1 MNPLLQKHFHTP
13 YETIPFTAITTAH
26 LAEAILQGMQIEDAE
41 IQSIIDNP
49 ESPTFDNTIVPLA
62 ESGEVLGRATTVLY
76 NLLSAE
82 TSDELEALAEEMTP
96 KLTAHDSAI
105 SMNPALFQR
114 VKVVANLPQPDN
126 AEDRMLLEK
135 TLKGFLRAGAGLDD
149 VGKQRLKALKT
160 ELGQLTLQFNQN
172 NIKETNAFELYI
184 EQESDLA
191 GLPATAIEAAAIAAK
206 EHGKPHGWLFTLHA
220 PSYLPFIRYSEKREL
235 RKRMYMAYATRCVHD
250 NAQNNLEIC
259 RRIVNLRMEMAQLL
273 GYPTY
278 AAYALDNR
286 MAGTAQRVT
295 DFLQNL
301 SDHYL
306 VPAQNDVERIWQFM
320 SKEGGAAESS
330 TAHEVEPW
338 DLPHYSFLLKRRDYD
353 IDPEMLRP
361 YLPLEKVIDG
371 VFGLATR
378 LYGITFQPN
387 PAIPV
392 YHADVKAY
400 EVLDANEKFLA
411 VLYADFFPRAGKQS
425 GAWMTTYR
433 DAGMKRQADG
443 SLCSQRPHVSVTMNF
458 AKPTPA
464 HPALLTLG
472 EVTTFL
478 HEFGHAL
485 HGIFAATRYTSLS
498 GTSVLWD
505 FVELPSQFMENYALE
520 PEFLHT
526 FAFHYKTGEPL
537 PEEWIERLRA
547 ARHFMAG
554 YDCMRQVSFGL
565 LDMALYTRT
574 APIAVGN
581 DGEHPLLQIEHDVWQ
596 RIGLSR
602 PPRSTCML
610 AQFGHIMSGGYA
622 AGYYSYKWA
631 EVLEADAFECFRREG
646 IFNTATAQRFRD
658 IILSRGGT
666 RHPSELYRDFRG
678 QEATID
684 AMLRRDGLAL

>member
-1 MNPLLQKHFHTP
+1 
-13 YETIPFTAITTAH
+13 
-26 LAEAILQGMQIEDAE
+26 MQMEDAE
-41 IQSIIDNP
+41 IRSIIDNP
-49 ESPTFDNTIVPLA
+49 ESPTFYNTIVPLA

-96 KLTAHDSAI
+96 KLTAHESAI

-114 VKVVANLPQPDN
+114 VKVVASLPQPDN

-149 VGKQRLKALKT
+149 AGKQRLKEIKT

-184 EQESDLA
+184 EQEGDLA

-206 EHGKPHGWLFTLHA
+206 EHGKPRGWLFTLHA

-235 RKRMYMAYATRCVHD
+235 RKQLYMAYATRCAHD
-250 NAQNNLEIC
+250 NEQNNLEIC
-259 RRIVNLRMEMAQLL
+259 RRIVNLRTEMAQLL
-273 GYPTY
+273 GYPTF

-301 SDHYL
+301 CDHYL
-306 VPAQNDVERIWQFM
+306 MPAQKDLESVRQFM
-320 SKEGGAAESS
+320 NEEGGADGASD
-330 TAHEVEPW
+330 AQKVEPW

-353 IDPEMLRP
+353 VDPEMLRP
-361 YLPLEKVIDG
+361 YLPLEKVIVG

-378 LYGITFQPN
+378 LYGITFRPN
-387 PAIPV
+387 PSIPV
-392 YHADVKAY
+392 YHEEVKAY
-400 EVLDANEKFLA
+400 EVLDANGDFLA

-425 GAWMTTYR
+425 GAWMTSYR
-433 DAGMKRQADG
+433 DACMKRQADG
-443 SLCSQRPHVSVTMNF
+443 SLRSQRPHVSVTMNF

-520 PEFLHT
+520 PEFLRT
-526 FAFHYKTGEPL
+526 FAYHYETGEPL
-537 PEEWIERLRA
+537 PEEWIERIRA
-547 ARHFMAG
+547 ARNFMAG

-565 LDMALYTRT
+565 LDMELYTRT
-574 APIAVGN
+574 TPIEAAAE
-581 DGEHPLLQIEHDVWQ
+581 GEHPLLQIEHEVWR

-602 PPRSTCML
+602 PPRETCML

-646 IFNTATAQRFRD
+646 IFNAATAQRFRD
-658 IILSRGGT
+658 TILSQGGT

-684 AMLRRDGLAL
+684 AMLRRDGLA

>member
-1 MNPLLQKHFHTP
+1 
-13 YETIPFTAITTAH
+13 
-26 LAEAILQGMQIEDAE
+26 MQMEDAE
-41 IQSIIDNP
+41 IRSIIDNP
-49 ESPTFDNTIVPLA
+49 ELPTFDNTIVPLA

-96 KLTAHDSAI
+96 KLTAHESAI

-114 VKVVANLPQPDN
+114 VKVVASLPQPDN

-149 VGKQRLKALKT
+149 AGKQRLKEIKT

-184 EQESDLA
+184 EQEGDLA

-206 EHGKPHGWLFTLHA
+206 EHGKPRGWLFTLHA

-235 RKRMYMAYATRCVHD
+235 RKQLYMAYATRCAHD
-250 NAQNNLEIC
+250 NEQNNLEIC
-259 RRIVNLRMEMAQLL
+259 RRIVNLRTEMAQLL
-273 GYPTY
+273 GYPTF

-301 SDHYL
+301 CDHYL
-306 VPAQNDVERIWQFM
+306 MPAQKDLESVRQFM
-320 SKEGGAAESS
+320 NEEGGADGASD
-330 TAHEVEPW
+330 AQKVEPW
-338 DLPHYSFLLKRRDYD
+338 DLPHYSFLVKRRDYD
-353 IDPEMLRP
+353 VDPEMLRP

-378 LYGITFQPN
+378 LYGITFRPN
-387 PAIPV
+387 PSIPV
-392 YHADVKAY
+392 YHEEVKAY
-400 EVLDANEKFLA
+400 EVLDANGDFLA

-425 GAWMTTYR
+425 GAWMTSYR

-443 SLCSQRPHVSVTMNF
+443 SLRSQRPHVSVTMNF

-520 PEFLHT
+520 PEFLRT
-526 FAFHYKTGEPL
+526 FAYHYETGEPL
-537 PEEWIERLRA
+537 PEEWIERIRA
-547 ARHFMAG
+547 ARNFMAG

-565 LDMALYTRT
+565 LDMELYTRIT
-574 APIAVGN
+574 PIEAAAE
-581 DGEHPLLQIEHDVWQ
+581 GEHPLLQIEHEVWR

-602 PPRSTCML
+602 PPRETCML

-646 IFNTATAQRFRD
+646 IFNAATAQRFRD
-658 IILSRGGT
+658 TILSQGGT

-684 AMLRRDGLAL
+684 AMLRRDGLA

>member
-1 MNPLLQKHFHTP
+1 MNPLLQTHFHTP
-13 YETIPFTAITTAH
+13 YETIPFPDITVEH
-26 LAEAILQGMQIEDAE
+26 LSEAIHQGMQMEDAE
-41 IQSIIDNP
+41 IRSIIDNP

-96 KLTAHDSAI
+96 KLTAHESAI

-114 VKVVANLPQPDN
+114 VKVVASLPQPDN

-149 VGKQRLKALKT
+149 AGKQRLKEIKT

-184 EQESDLA
+184 EQEGDLA

-206 EHGKPHGWLFTLHA
+206 EHGKPCGWLFTLHA

-235 RKRMYMAYATRCVHD
+235 RKQLYMAYATRCAHD
-250 NAQNNLEIC
+250 NEQNNLEIC
-259 RRIVNLRMEMAQLL
+259 RRIVNLRTEMAQLL
-273 GYPTY
+273 GYPTF

-301 SDHYL
+301 CDHYL
-306 VPAQNDVERIWQFM
+306 MPAQKDLESVRQFM
-320 SKEGGAAESS
+320 NEEGGADGASD
-330 TAHEVEPW
+330 AQKVEPW

-353 IDPEMLRP
+353 VDPEMLRP

-387 PAIPV
+387 PSIPV
-392 YHADVKAY
+392 YHEEVKAY
-400 EVLDANEKFLA
+400 EVLDANGDFLA

-425 GAWMTTYR
+425 GAWMTSYR

-443 SLCSQRPHVSVTMNF
+443 SLRSQRPHVSVTMNF

-520 PEFLHT
+520 PEFLRT
-526 FAFHYKTGEPL
+526 FAYHYETGEPL
-537 PEEWIERLRA
+537 PEEWIERIRA
-547 ARHFMAG
+547 ARNFMAG

-565 LDMALYTRT
+565 LDMELYTRT
-574 APIAVGN
+574 TPIEAAAE
-581 DGEHPLLQIEHDVWQ
+581 GEHPLLQIEHEVWR

-602 PPRSTCML
+602 PPRETCML

-646 IFNTATAQRFRD
+646 IFNAATAQRFRD
-658 IILSRGGT
+658 TILSQGGT

-684 AMLRRDGLAL
+684 AMLRRDGLA